1 MNPWL
6 AYLAVM
12 LAFVVGY
19 MIGHRFGSRP
29 NEEQYNCGWL
39 DGYYIGRGIARPDT
53 KQPVPPM
60 VTTTNTTTSGA
71 LTPVT
76 MIHTPKRPPAKI
88 RAKRKV
94 KP

>member
-19 MIGHRFGSRP
+19 MIGHRFGRVHSDRHRV
-29 NEEQYNCGWL
+29 L
-39 DGYYIGRGIARPDT
+39 S
-53 KQPVPPM
+53 VM
-60 VTTTNTTTSGA
+60 TTNA
-71 LTPVT
+71 AYTPAV
-76 MIHTPKRPPAKI
+76 IKASAKRRPAKI
-88 RAKRKV
+88 TAKRKA

>member
-19 MIGHRFGSRP
+19 MIGHRFGRDSDSQRV
-29 NEEQYNCGWL
+29 L
-39 DGYYIGRGIARPDT
+39 SVMT
-53 KQPVPPM
+53 
-60 VTTTNTTTSGA
+60 TTTSGA

-88 RAKRKV
+88 RAKRKA